1 MKSWRAE
8 TTRPQ
13 YGLPSGGG
21 RLIRADGQ
29 LIGWPTWDTGG
40 EKQRERQGKEEAGRL
55 GKVKSNLRKV
65 RSIGG
70 RKG

>member
-1 MKSWRAE
+1 M
-8 TTRPQ
+8 
-13 YGLPSGGG
+13 
-21 RLIRADGQ
+21 RADGQ
-29 LIGWPTWDTGG
+29 LIGWPNWDTGG

-65 RSIGG
+65 SSIGG